1 MKPIATWRSILFVFA
16 LLGMAGVALAA
27 QADFP
32 ESDMR
37 ASRSVN
43 PASAGLPATAAA
55 VFRGVDL
62 LNLFIV
68 VEAADPHVTVL
79 DGDRLEPIYRFVS
92 RNLLEAGP
100 AFTPDGRYMFL
111 ASRDGWISKFDIWN
125 LVLVAEVR
133 VGVNTRSMAVSGDG
147 KFVAVANDLPATL
160 VLLDADLNPLRV
172 LAVKDKNGKIHS
184 RVAALRDAPP
194 RRSFVVALKDV
205 AEVWEVS
212 YDPAAEDIAVGMV
225 HDFQYKEGAFIR
237 GFLNPRRSYLSEP
250 LDDFSFTPD
259 YSELM
264 GSSGG
269 AAKGQLVNLDVRK
282 RVADVV
288 VHATAR
294 SGPALAQATFT
305 RDGRY
310 ALTSLSERKAD
321 GGALVVLDA
330 ATRREVR
337 RIPMDRPVGAYNLF
351 NTLNRGERSLR

>member
-1 MKPIATWRSILFVFA
+1 MKCIATWRSFLFGFA
-16 LLGMAGVALAA
+16 LLGMAGVALAT
-27 QADFP
+27 QADFS

-37 ASRSVN
+37 ASRTVN
-43 PASAGLPATAAA
+43 PASAGLPATASAL
-55 VFRGVDL
+55 FRGADM

-68 VEAADPHVTVL
+68 VEAADQHVTVL
-79 DGDRLEPIYRFVS
+79 DGDKLEPIHRFAS
-92 RNLLEAGP
+92 RNLLDAGP

-111 ASRDGWISKFDIWN
+111 ASNDGWITKFDIWN

-133 VGVNTRSMAVSGDG
+133 VGSSTRQMAVSGDG
-147 KFVAVANDLPATL
+147 KLVAVANDLPATL
-160 VLLDADLNPLRV
+160 VLLDADLNPLKV
-172 LAVKDKNGKIHS
+172 LAVKDKNGKTHS

-194 RRSFVVALKDV
+194 RKSFVVALKDV

-264 GSSGG
+264 GSRRG
-269 AAKGQLVNLDVRK
+269 ADKGQLVNLDVRK
-282 RVADVV
+282 RVADFVV
-288 VHATAR
+288 QDTAT
-294 SGPALAQATFT
+294 SGPALVRNTLT

-310 ALTSLSERKAD
+310 ALTSLREHKAD

-330 ATRREVR
+330 ANRREVK

-351 NTLNRGERSLR
+351 NTLNRSSATAR

>member
-1 MKPIATWRSILFVFA
+1 MKYIANWRSVLFGLAV
-16 LLGMAGVALAA
+16 LGMAGVALAA
-27 QADFP
+27 QADFS

-37 ASRSVN
+37 ASRTVN

-68 VEAADPHVTVL
+68 VEAADSHVTVL
-79 DGDRLEPIYRFVS
+79 DGDRLEPIHRFAS
-92 RNLLEAGP
+92 RKLMDAGP

-111 ASRDGWISKFDIWN
+111 ASHDGWITKFDIWN

-133 VGVNTRSMAVSGDG
+133 VGATTRSMAVSGDG

-160 VLLDADLNPLRV
+160 VLLDADLNPLKV

-250 LDDFSFTPD
+250 LGDFSFTPD

-264 GSSGG
+264 GSSDGS
-269 AAKGQLVNLDVRK
+269 AKGQLVNLDVRK
-282 RVADVV
+282 RVADFVV
-288 VHATAR
+288 QATTS
-294 SGPALAQATFT
+294 SGKALAQASFT

-310 ALTSLSERKAD
+310 ALTSVQERKAD
-321 GGALVVLDA
+321 GGGLVVVDA
-330 ATRREVR
+330 TTRREVR

-351 NTLNRGERSLR
+351 NTLNRGERSSR